1 MIFQDSRAPSISI
14 ELEILWEGGG
24 GGVGMGEGPD
34 TLHRKSQVQWNLE
47 LCNLGK
53 S

>member
-1 MIFQDSRAPSISI
+1 M
-14 ELEILWEGGG
+14 EGGG
-24 GGVGMGEGPD
+24 GGVGMGGGVLILSIENLKFNG
-34 TLHRKSQVQWNLE
+34 KNLE